1 MTPSTH
7 KSNHSSKQAG
17 GLQRYAWVILAVVFI
32 AGLAA
37 PLNQNKVTPLLTM
50 LMDTFQVNLSQA
62 GFLTSVFAITGLL
75 LALPAGLILQRLG
88 LKISGLIAM
97 GSLVI
102 GSALGAVST
111 TYTLLLISRV
121 IEGVGLGLIAVI
133 GPAAIAIWFP
143 PEKQGLPMGVWST
156 WMPAGIILIS
166 IVAPGMAVA
175 MGWQSVWWF
184 SAGFS
189 LVAFILVAFFM
200 RMPHMNKEKH
210 DAAHEKGNPITGM
223 IQALSNR
230 DVWLL
235 ALAFTC
241 FNLAVMSLMSYYPTY
256 LIQVQGFTPVQASLP
271 LILGTTASLFASIIA
286 GAILDKAP
294 SRKLFILIP
303 FVCIAVLNLFPFRI
317 PAEYAW
323 VWMVVN
329 GIVGGGPL
337 AVATFSY
344 VPWIMKKTEWAGLG
358 MAAVV
363 MGQNLGVLIGT
374 PLFGA
379 IVEKSGWVA
388 GGIWMIPVLMLGLVS
403 TLFIKTK

>member
-1 MTPSTH
+1 MSPSSH
-7 KSNHSSKQAG
+7 KHSQPTKQAG
-17 GLQRYAWVILAVVFI
+17 GFQRYAWVILAVVFI

-37 PLNQNKVTPLLTM
+37 PLNQNKVSPLLTM
-50 LMDTFQVNLSQA
+50 LMDTFKVNLSQA

-88 LKISGLIAM
+88 LKISGMIAM

-166 IVAPGMAVA
+166 IVGPGMATA

-200 RMPHMNKEKH
+200 RMPHVNKDKH
-210 DAAHEKGNPITGM
+210 EAAHEKVNPIAGM
-223 IQALSNR
+223 VQALSNR
-230 DVWLL
+230 DLWLL
-235 ALAFTC
+235 ALAFAC
-241 FNLAVMSLMSYYPTY
+241 FNLAVMSLMAYFPTY

-271 LILGTTASLFASIIA
+271 LILGTTASLLSSIIA

-303 FVCIAVLNLFPFRI
+303 FACIALMNLFPFRV
-317 PAEYAW
+317 PAEYVW
-323 VWMVVN
+323 IWMVVN
-329 GIVGGGPL
+329 GLISGPL

-379 IVEKSGWVA
+379 IVEKSSWFA
-388 GGIWMIPVLMLGLVS
+388 GGIWMIPVLMLGLVA